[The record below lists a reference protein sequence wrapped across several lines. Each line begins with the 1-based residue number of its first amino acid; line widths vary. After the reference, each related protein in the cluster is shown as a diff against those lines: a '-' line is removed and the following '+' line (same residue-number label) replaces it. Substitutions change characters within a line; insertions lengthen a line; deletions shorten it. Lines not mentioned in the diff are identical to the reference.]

1 LRLKNYSEI
10 VGTLT
15 AIKHDVAKDVL
26 SISTHW
32 DVELP
37 KDSIEEKKVDDLI
50 GKKIGIFNAGDDR
63 YKIRSISNKKVR
75 GKSPW

>member
-1 LRLKNYSEI
+1 MKLKRYYEI
-10 VGTLT
+10 IGVLT
-15 AIKHDVAKDVL
+15 NLKHDKSNDIL

-32 DVELP
+32 NVELP
-37 KDSIEEKKVDDLI
+37 KNAISKDKIKDLV
-50 GKKIGIFNAGDDR
+50 GTKIGVFNAGDGR